1 MGVVTIGVD
10 VGQKRDPSA
19 IAVLEEEVREERT
32 HYLTRHL
39 ERQALGTPYPDV
51 ARRVGEIAARLRSR
65 SRSLERT
72 GQQFSVTIY
81 VDATGVGTP
90 IVDLMREYGESPIA
104 VYFTHGDRRTET
116 HDQVS
121 LGKGWLVSRL
131 QALFQAG
138 RIHLPTTGEAVAM
151 RQELIDYEIR
161 VNEKANDIY
170 GAFRTGSHD
179 DLVTALGLAVGTDR
193 HGSEITAASY
203 LTPPRK
209 LDARGRPY
217 PYRRCNAFATQR

>member
-1 MGVVTIGVD
+1 MAAVTIGVD
-10 VGQKRDPSA
+10 IGQKRDPTA
-19 IAVLEEEVREERT
+19 IAVVEEEMRDERT

-39 ERQALGTPYPDV
+39 ERLPLGTPYPDV
-51 ARRVGEIAARLRSR
+51 ARRVGEIAARLRDR
-65 SRSLERT
+65 SRARQRI

-90 IVDLMREYGESPIA
+90 IVDLMREYGESPIP
-104 VYFTHGDRRTET
+104 VYFTHGDRRTEE
-116 HDQVS
+116 HDRVS

-138 RIHLPTTGEAVAM
+138 RIHLPATGEAVAM

-179 DLVTALGLAVGTDR
+179 DLVTAYGLAVGTDR
-193 HGSEITAASY
+193 SGSRIESISY
-203 LTPPRK
+203 LTPPVQR
-209 LDARGRPY
+209 DARGRPY
-217 PYRRCNAFATQR
+217 PVRRVR